1 MCVILQCD
9 SKMPKSSMLKDAE
22 QTNPHGGGFAY
33 TKNGLVHWEKGLHVT
48 AKYIEKYIKRNKL
61 TKANNL
67 IVHFRIKTHGDT
79 NDMLCHPFPV
89 GLNKDG
95 SALRNRVI
103 GSTTKAVMFH
113 NGIWSEYDDMAIK
126 LAFNSPTIRIP
137 DGDMSDSSIMAW
149 CASHKGINFLEF
161 TDEKVIVLSPEGITR
176 FGDGWTTVD
185 HVKCSNDLFEKTTN
199 WFGGTLNDGYGY
211 TPINYHRE
219 DNVIKTD
226 KVDDD
231 SMDNIECADFNAA
244 YDMDYSTEEFLAM
257 KTNCKEF
264 SYPDTNGFYC
274 DNELGYYDGKVTKY
288 SRKEE
293 EPQ

>member
-9 SKMPKSSMLKDAE
+9 GKMPKSSMLKDAE

-95 SALRNRVI
+95 TALKNRVV

-113 NGIWSEYDDMAIK
+113 NGIWSEYDDFAIK
-126 LAFNSPTIRIP
+126 LAFNNPNIRIP

-149 CASHKGINFLEF
+149 CASHKGINFFEF
-161 TDEKVIVLSPEGITR
+161 TDEKVIVLSPKGITR

-185 HVKCSNDLFEKTTN
+185 NVKCSNDLFDKTNN
-199 WFGGTLNDGYGY
+199 WFGGTLDDGYLY
-211 TPINYHRE
+211 KPVNYHRG

-226 KVDDD
+226 KVDND
-231 SMDNIECADFNAA
+231 SVNKMECADFNDA
-244 YDMDYSTEEFLAM
+244 YDMDYSTEEFLKM
-257 KTNCKEF
+257 KIEAKEY

-274 DNELGYYDGKVTKY
+274 DNELDYYDGKVMKY
-288 SRKEE
+288 SREEE

>member
-9 SKMPKSSMLKDAE
+9 GKMPKSSMLKDAE

-79 NDMLCHPFPV
+79 NDMLCHPFPL

-95 SALRNRVI
+95 SALKNRVI

-126 LAFNSPTIRIP
+126 LAFNSPNIRIP

-149 CASHKGINFLEF
+149 VASHKGINFLEF
-161 TDEKVIVLSPEGITR
+161 TDEKVIVLTPEGITR

-185 HVKCSNDLFEKTTN
+185 NVECSNDLFEKTTN
-199 WFGGTLNDGYGY
+199 WFGGNLDDGHSYY
-211 TPINYHRE
+211 KTPKNKVNKS
-219 DNVIKTD
+219 DNV
-226 KVDDD
+226 
-231 SMDNIECADFNAA
+231 DNIECEDFNQA
-244 YDMDYSTEEFLAM
+244 YGQ
-257 KTNCKEF
+257 EF
-264 SYPDTNGFYC
+264 SVEEYKKFRIDEQNEKDDDYGSFYC
-274 DNELGYYDGKVTKY
+274 GNELDYYDGKVMKY
-288 SRKEE
+288 NRMEK

>member
-9 SKMPKSSMLKDAE
+9 DKMPKLSMLKDAE
-22 QTNPHGGGFAY
+22 DTNPHGGGFAY

-61 TKANNL
+61 TKTNNL

-79 NDMLCHPFPV
+79 NDMLCHPFPL

-113 NGIWSEYDDMAIK
+113 NGIWSEYDDFAIK
-126 LAFNSPTIRIP
+126 LAFNNNNIRIP

-185 HVKCSNDLFEKTTN
+185 HVKCSNDLFDKTTN
-199 WFGGTLNDGYGY
+199 WFGGN
-211 TPINYHRE
+211 IQNHNYE
-219 DNVIKTD
+219 NSYKKSEIDD
-226 KVDDD
+226 KVDNSVD
-231 SMDNIECADFNAA
+231 SMECASFNES
-244 YDMDYSTEEFLAM
+244 YNMDYSTEEYLKM
-257 KTNCKEF
+257 KTNCEEY
-264 SYPDTNGFYC
+264 SNPTDTNGFYC

-288 SRKEE
+288 NRKEA
-293 EPQ
+293 EPL